1 MFEVLIVIAEKYVG
15 NSNFPICKTRATTVR
30 CPCAAPSST
39 TWPRRSSRSEAMG
52 NSPSGVPSRSFTGW
66 GTTRCPSRLGEKH
79 KVLRKGIFHTLESN
93 LIFVSSLKLLDMLKS
108 PRVDL
113 VLRKDGEH
121 RMSRRQD
128 LELLSEAL
136 DKVMVEAK
144 EDEEEKL

>member
-1 MFEVLIVIAEKYVG
+1 M
-15 NSNFPICKTRATTVR
+15 
-30 CPCAAPSST
+30 
-39 TWPRRSSRSEAMG
+39 
-52 NSPSGVPSRSFTGW
+52 
-66 GTTRCPSRLGEKH
+66 
-79 KVLRKGIFHTLESN
+79 
-93 LIFVSSLKLLDMLKS
+93 SSLKLLDLLKS
-108 PRVDL
+108 RRVDL

>member
-1 MFEVLIVIAEKYVG
+1 M
-15 NSNFPICKTRATTVR
+15 
-30 CPCAAPSST
+30 
-39 TWPRRSSRSEAMG
+39 
-52 NSPSGVPSRSFTGW
+52 
-66 GTTRCPSRLGEKH
+66 
-79 KVLRKGIFHTLESN
+79 N
-93 LIFVSSLKLLDMLKS
+93 LIFVSSLKLLDLLKS
-108 PRVDL
+108 RRVDL

>member
-1 MFEVLIVIAEKYVG
+1 M
-15 NSNFPICKTRATTVR
+15 
-30 CPCAAPSST
+30 
-39 TWPRRSSRSEAMG
+39 
-52 NSPSGVPSRSFTGW
+52 
-66 GTTRCPSRLGEKH
+66 H
-79 KVLRKGIFHTLESN
+79 

>member
-1 MFEVLIVIAEKYVG
+1 M
-15 NSNFPICKTRATTVR
+15 
-30 CPCAAPSST
+30 
-39 TWPRRSSRSEAMG
+39 
-52 NSPSGVPSRSFTGW
+52 
-66 GTTRCPSRLGEKH
+66 
-79 KVLRKGIFHTLESN
+79 
-93 LIFVSSLKLLDMLKS
+93 SSLKLLDMLKS